1 MHVHPHHWL
10 NANHLQTSTWDP
22 DINQVWKPP
31 RAQYNSYFFCLIS
44 SHIRALWRPEKKSNL
59 QRSRLNT
66 TLLVYYI
73 FFYNFF
79 IDMVL
84 KGGRVKASNLNLKHA
99 CFSMYKCTLY
109 VTHTADLQQTTLR
122 PPPETPDI
130 NQVRKPPQAQYDS
143 HIPSLSLFL
152 SL

>member
-1 MHVHPHHWL
+1 MF
-10 NANHLQTSTWDP
+10 
-22 DINQVWKPP
+22 
-31 RAQYNSYFFCLIS
+31 YFF
-44 SHIRALWRPEKKSNL
+44 P
-59 QRSRLNT
+59 
-66 TLLVYYI
+66 VV
-73 FFYNFF
+73 
-79 IDMVL
+79 DMVL

-99 CFSMYKCTLY
+99 CVSMYKCTLY

-130 NQVRKPPQAQYDS
+130 NQVWKHPRAQYDS